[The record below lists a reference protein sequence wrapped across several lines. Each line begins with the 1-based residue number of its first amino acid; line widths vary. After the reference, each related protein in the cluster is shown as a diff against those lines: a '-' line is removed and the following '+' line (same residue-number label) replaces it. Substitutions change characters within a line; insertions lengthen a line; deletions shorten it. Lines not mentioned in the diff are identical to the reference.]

1 MPNSSLSLSQFSNQK
16 ARSTR
21 DGFGEA
27 LVELGE
33 VNKNIIVLT
42 ADLTESTKVADFA
55 KKFPERF
62 IECGVAEQ
70 NMAGIAAGLAACGK
84 IPFITSY
91 AVFSPGR
98 NWDQIRVSICY
109 SNLPVKIIGCHT
121 GLSVGPDGA
130 THQALEDIALMRV
143 LPNMTVVVPC
153 DAIQAKQAT
162 IEISKIPGSCYL
174 RLTREVTPIIT
185 QENSKFQI
193 GHIDILENYGQDVAI
208 IACGPLVYQALV
220 AAKELNDEG
229 IKTTIINNHTIK
241 PLDKAALLKVA
252 RDCGA
257 VVTVEEHQVAGGM
270 GSAVSELF
278 SANYP
283 IPMEFIGMQDSF
295 GESGDPDQ
303 LLAKYG
309 MSVAKIK
316 EMVKKVIIRK
326 PSYRTR
332 LEERL

>member
-1 MPNSSLSLSQFSNQK
+1 MTK
-16 ARSTR
+16 ATR
-21 DGFGEA
+21 EGFGEA

-33 VNKNIIVLT
+33 QNKNIVVLT
-42 ADLTESTKVADFA
+42 ADLTDSTKVADFA

-70 NMAGIAAGLAACGK
+70 NMAGIAAGLAAEGK

-143 LPNMTVVVPC
+143 LPNMTVIVPC
-153 DAIQAKQAT
+153 DANQAKQAT
-162 IEISKIPGSCYL
+162 KAIAGIPGPCYL
-174 RLTREVTPIIT
+174 RLTREATPVIT

-193 GHIDILENYGQDVAI
+193 GHADILENYGQDVAI

-229 IKTTIINNHTIK
+229 IKTTVINNHTIK
-241 PLDKAALLKVA
+241 PLDKVTLLKAA
-252 RDCGA
+252 RDCGS
-257 VVTVEEHQVAGGM
+257 VVTIEEHQVNGGM
-270 GSAVSELF
+270 GSAVAELL

-283 IPMEFIGMQDSF
+283 VPMEFVGMSDLF
-295 GESGDPDQ
+295 GESGDPNQ

-326 PSYRTR
+326 PS
-332 LEERL
+332 

>member
-1 MPNSSLSLSQFSNQK
+1 MNS
-16 ARSTR
+16 ATR

-33 VNKNIIVLT
+33 QNKNVVVLT
-42 ADLTESTKVADFA
+42 ADLAESTKVLDFA

-70 NMAGIAAGLAACGK
+70 NMAGIAAGLAAEGK

-130 THQALEDIALMRV
+130 THQALEDISMMRV

-153 DAIQAKQAT
+153 DAPQAKQAT
-162 IEISKIPGSCYL
+162 IAISNIIGPCYL
-174 RLTREVTPIIT
+174 RLTREKTPVI
-185 QENSKFQI
+185 NSSFKI
-193 GHIDILENYGQDVAI
+193 GKAEILETYGHDAAI
-208 IACGPLVYQALV
+208 VACGPLVYQALK
-220 AAKELNDEG
+220 ASQELNDEG
-229 IKTTIINNHTIK
+229 IKTMVINNHTIK
-241 PLDKAALLKVA
+241 PLDKVTLLKVA

-257 VVTVEEHQVAGGM
+257 VVTVEEHQIAGGM
-270 GSAVSELF
+270 GSAVCELL

-283 IPMEFIGMQDSF
+283 IPMEYIGMPDSF
-295 GESGDPDQ
+295 GESGEPEQ

-309 MSVAKIK
+309 MSIGKIK
-316 EMVKKVIIRK
+316 EAVKSVIDRK
-326 PSYRTR
+326 ALGTR
-332 LEERL
+332 HEARGNRQ

>member
-1 MPNSSLSLSQFSNQK
+1 MINK
-16 ARSTR
+16 ATR

-27 LVELGE
+27 LLELGE
-33 VNKNIIVLT
+33 QNKNIVVLT

-55 KKFPERF
+55 KKYPERF

-70 NMAGIAAGLAACGK
+70 NMAGIAAGLAAEGK

-130 THQALEDIALMRV
+130 THQALEDIAMMRV
-143 LPNMTVVVPC
+143 LPNMTVIIPC

-162 IEISKIPGSCYL
+162 IEISKIPSPCYL
-174 RLTREVTPIIT
+174 RLTREKTPVI
-185 QENSKFQI
+185 NSSFKI
-193 GHIDILENYGQDVAI
+193 GKAEILETYGQDAAI
-208 IACGPLVYQALV
+208 IACGPLVYQALI
-220 AAKELNDEG
+220 AAKELNDED
-229 IKTTIINNHTIK
+229 IKTMVINNHTIK
-241 PLDKAALLKVA
+241 PLDKTTLLKAA

-257 VVTVEEHQVAGGM
+257 VVTVEEHQIAGGM
-270 GSAVSELF
+270 GSAISELF
-278 SANYP
+278 SQNYP
-283 IPMEFIGMQDSF
+283 VPMEFIGMPDSF
-295 GESGDPDQ
+295 GESGEPEE

-309 MSVAKIK
+309 MSIGKIK
-316 EMVKKVIIRK
+316 EMVKKIIIRK
-326 PSYRTR
+326 RR
-332 LEERL
+332 

>member
-1 MPNSSLSLSQFSNQK
+1 MSK
-16 ARSTR
+16 ATR

-27 LVELGE
+27 LLELGASNQKI
-33 VNKNIIVLT
+33 VVLT
-42 ADLTESTKVADFA
+42 ADLTESTRVADFA

-70 NMAGIAAGLAACGK
+70 NMAGIAAGLAAEGK

-153 DAIQAKQAT
+153 DAIQARQAT
-162 IEISKIPGSCYL
+162 QASISINGPVYI
-174 RLTREVTPIIT
+174 RLTREATPAII
-185 QENSKFQI
+185 QSSNIKFQI
-193 GHIDILENYGQDVAI
+193 GRAEILENYGQDAAI
-208 IACGPLVYQALV
+208 VACGPLVYQALI

-229 IKTTIINNHTIK
+229 IKTMIVNNHTIK
-241 PLDKAALLKVA
+241 PLDKVTLLKAA

-257 VVTVEEHQVAGGM
+257 VVTVEEHQVNGGM
-270 GSAVSELF
+270 GSAVAELL

-283 IPMEFIGMQDSF
+283 VPMEFVGMQDSF

-309 MSVAKIK
+309 MSVGKIK
-316 EMVKKVIIRK
+316 EMVKSVILRK
-326 PSYRTR
+326 GR
-332 LEERL
+332 

>member
-1 MPNSSLSLSQFSNQK
+1 MTKFLNQK
-16 ARSTR
+16 STR
-21 DGFGEA
+21 EGFGEG
-27 LVELGE
+27 LIELGE
-33 VNKNIIVLT
+33 SNKNVVVLT
-42 ADLTESTKVADFA
+42 ADLAESTKVADFA
-55 KKFPERF
+55 KRFPERF

-70 NMAGIAAGLAACGK
+70 NMAGIAAGLAAEGK

-143 LPNMTVVVPC
+143 LPNITVVVPC

-162 IEISKIPGSCYL
+162 IASIKINGPVYI
-174 RLTREVTPIIT
+174 RLTREATPEINKSS
-185 QENSKFQI
+185 NSKFQI
-193 GHIDILENYGQDVAI
+193 GNAEILENYGHDVALV
-208 IACGPLVYQALV
+208 ACGPLLYQTLI
-220 AAKELNDEG
+220 AAQELNDEG
-229 IKTTIINNHTIK
+229 IKTMVINNHTIK
-241 PLDKAALLKVA
+241 PLDKTTLLKA
-252 RDCGA
+252 TRDCGA
-257 VVTVEEHQVAGGM
+257 VVTVEEHQVNGGM
-270 GSAVSELF
+270 GSAVAELL

-283 IPMEFIGMQDSF
+283 VPMEFVGMQDSF

-309 MSVAKIK
+309 MSVGKIK
-316 EMVKKVIIRK
+316 QAVKRAIDRK
-326 PSYRTR
+326 AIGTR
-332 LEERL
+332 Q

>member
-1 MPNSSLSLSQFSNQK
+1 MIK
-16 ARSTR
+16 ATR
-21 DGFGEA
+21 EGFGEA

-33 VNKNIIVLT
+33 QNKNIVVLT
-42 ADLTESTKVADFA
+42 ADLSESTKVMDFS
-55 KKFPERF
+55 KKYPERF

-70 NMAGIAAGLAACGK
+70 NMAGIAAGLAAEGK

-143 LPNMTVVVPC
+143 LPNMTVIIPC

-162 IEISKIPGSCYL
+162 KAIADIAGPCYL
-174 RLTREVTPIIT
+174 RLTREATPTIN
-185 QENSKFQI
+185 QSSNVKFQI
-193 GHIDILENYGQDVAI
+193 GKADILENYGQDVAI
-208 IACGPLVYQALV
+208 IACGLLVHQALI
-220 AAKELNDEG
+220 AAQELNDEG
-229 IKTTIINNHTIK
+229 IKTMVINNHTIK
-241 PLDKAALLKVA
+241 PLDNTTLLKAA

-257 VVTVEEHQVAGGM
+257 VVTVEEHQIAGGM
-270 GSAVSELF
+270 GSAVSELL

-283 IPMEFIGMQDSF
+283 VPMEFVCMPDSF

-303 LLAKYG
+303 LLEKYG
-309 MSVAKIK
+309 MSVKVIK
-316 EMVKKVIIRK
+316 EKVRGVLKRKK
-326 PSYRTR
+326 SS
-332 LEERL
+332 

>member
-1 MPNSSLSLSQFSNQK
+1 MSK
-16 ARSTR
+16 ATR

-27 LVELGE
+27 LLELGASNQKI
-33 VNKNIIVLT
+33 VVLT

-70 NMAGIAAGLAACGK
+70 NMAGIAAGLAAEGK

-153 DAIQAKQAT
+153 DAIQARQAT
-162 IEISKIPGSCYL
+162 QASISINGPVYI
-174 RLTREVTPIIT
+174 RLTREATPAII
-185 QENSKFQI
+185 QSSNIKFQI
-193 GHIDILENYGQDVAI
+193 GRAEILENYGQDAAI
-208 IACGPLVYQALV
+208 VACGPLVYQALI

-229 IKTTIINNHTIK
+229 IKTMIINNHTIK
-241 PLDKAALLKVA
+241 PLDKVTLLKAA

-257 VVTVEEHQVAGGM
+257 VVTVEEHQVNGGM
-270 GSAVSELF
+270 GSAVAELL

-283 IPMEFIGMQDSF
+283 VPMEFVGMQDSF

-309 MSVAKIK
+309 MSVGKIK
-316 EMVKKVIIRK
+316 EMVKSVILRK
-326 PSYRTR
+326 GR
-332 LEERL
+332 

>member
-1 MPNSSLSLSQFSNQK
+1 MINK
-16 ARSTR
+16 ATR

-27 LVELGE
+27 LLELGE
-33 VNKNIIVLT
+33 QNKNIVVLT

-55 KKFPERF
+55 KKYPERF

-70 NMAGIAAGLAACGK
+70 NMAGIAAGLAVEGK

-130 THQALEDIALMRV
+130 THQALEDIAMMRV
-143 LPNMTVVVPC
+143 LPNMTVIIPC

-162 IEISKIPGSCYL
+162 IEISKIPSPCYL
-174 RLTREVTPIIT
+174 RLTREKTPVI
-185 QENSKFQI
+185 NSSFKI
-193 GHIDILENYGQDVAI
+193 GKAEILETYGQDAAI
-208 IACGPLVYQALV
+208 IACGPLVYQALI

-229 IKTTIINNHTIK
+229 IKTMVINNHTIK
-241 PLDKAALLKVA
+241 PLDKTTLLKAA

-257 VVTVEEHQVAGGM
+257 VVTVEEHQIAGGM
-270 GSAVSELF
+270 GSAISELL
-278 SANYP
+278 SANFPVP
-283 IPMEFIGMQDSF
+283 IEFIGMPDSF

-309 MSVAKIK
+309 MSIGKIK
-316 EMVKKVIIRK
+316 EMVKKIIIRK
-326 PSYRTR
+326 RR
-332 LEERL
+332 

>member
-1 MPNSSLSLSQFSNQK
+1 MSK
-16 ARSTR
+16 ATR

-27 LVELGE
+27 LVELSE
-33 VNKNIIVLT
+33 KNKNIIVLT

-55 KKFPERF
+55 KIYPERF

-70 NMAGIAAGLAACGK
+70 NMAGIAAGLAAEGK
-84 IPFITSY
+84 IPFMTSY

-143 LPNMTVVVPC
+143 LPNMTVIVPC
-153 DAIQAKQAT
+153 DATQAKQAT
-162 IEISKIPGSCYL
+162 VEISKISGPCYL
-174 RLTREVTPIIT
+174 RLTREATPVIT

-193 GHIDILENYGQDVAI
+193 GHADILEYYGQDVAI
-208 IACGPLVYQALV
+208 VACGPLIYQALTV
-220 AAKELNDEG
+220 AKELNDEG
-229 IKTTIINNHTIK
+229 IKTTVINNHTIK
-241 PLDKAALLKVA
+241 PLDKVTLLKAA

-257 VVTVEEHQVAGGM
+257 VVTVEEHQVNGGM
-270 GSAVSELF
+270 GSAIAELL

-283 IPMEFIGMQDSF
+283 VPMEFIGMQDSF
-295 GESGDPDQ
+295 GESGNPEQ

-309 MSVAKIK
+309 MSIGKIK
-316 EMVKKVIIRK
+316 EFVRKVISRK
-326 PSYRTR
+326 VVKHNGS
-332 LEERL
+332 